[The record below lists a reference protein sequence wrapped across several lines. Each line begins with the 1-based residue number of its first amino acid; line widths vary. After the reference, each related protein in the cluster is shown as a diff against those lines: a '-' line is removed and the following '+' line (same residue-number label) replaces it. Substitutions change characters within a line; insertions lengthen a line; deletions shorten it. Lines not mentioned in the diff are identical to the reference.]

1 MHHGDIAARRFMAT
15 DARCLAC
22 HDARRCGGGGP
33 WSAALSRKM
42 ETATQALRSRRR
54 PDVPDVDAK
63 TETTAEEPFP
73 AAR

>member
-1 MHHGDIAARRFMAT
+1 MHHGDIAARRFTAT

-22 HDARRCGGGGP
+22 DGVRRCGGDGP
-33 WSAALSRKM
+33 WSAALNRKM
-42 ETATQALRSRRR
+42 ETATQALRSHRR